1 MSLQEFLSG
10 NDETSADIRGT
21 RSLESVIQSDRAD
34 FALIAVL
41 IAALFIGSYQVYPP
55 IGWVDASIYNGYF
68 RNIHKI
74 IEDFGATY
82 FVERWAF
89 ILSGVAFYSK
99 LPVAMANAANI
110 TLWFG
115 ASLLAIRSIL
125 RPALDAP
132 FRKLALILYG
142 GSPVVIAT
150 VTRSYPDGAAIA
162 MLLVGMALLSRAGR
176 AQPPPGLIVGAGC
189 LFWLGMLTQP
199 GVIYAW
205 GPMIGGFVGINWQRG
220 PKWMALA
227 VSAAL
232 AGVAAILIIFMSIN
246 LVMLQ
251 TIDLWSPILTTGG
264 KVMNGFAKNYREP
277 LGSWIF
283 STTRIWFV
291 LLVLTAGLFTVGTGR
306 LTGVAPALRQLF
318 CWALGMTL
326 GSAILMTASDAILG
340 TAVLQFPFYASYLLP
355 STYLLLGTI
364 LPVWMP
370 ERSARS
376 GGAAFVIAAIM
387 GPACLAATYSISPT
401 STFYPLAV
409 GGAVVGAAAI
419 LIALMRTRPGHAAA
433 MFLLILVPLS
443 SISVDT
449 RHVWRGWGQ
458 SNADTYL
465 AAYEAADAIDSITN
479 GRKILFW
486 FDRAGFN
493 ESVAHPL
500 PWSVPHRQV
509 YPVKF
514 AQSRT
519 DLDALDT
526 LAGFYLWDKSLLNA
540 ALPALTPSDVARLN
554 GVKQPVSL
562 AVISHTAN
570 DITLAR
576 SALETA
582 GLGVVDK
589 GTRVIPAGSFNL
601 SLSIF
606 DIGYLSRTPGL
617 RENALLDR
625 FPCNAMAAWL
635 TSWINR
641 PDLVQYSWQAETR
654 LSTMLQGIADKTG
667 ELCFAEAESVRRAID
682 LEWRADHP
690 PPAGAVCDADLALA
704 ATLLDRAF
712 DDELRKRTSDMWA
725 RALAGSRTGDR
736 LACLVATSSLIDT
749 YRRAIGVSL
758 SEQLPVNDEIAAARG
773 VELGLAY
780 PVGDASEKLL
790 SHFPCQEAATWI
802 SAWINR
808 PDLVQHSSGAE
819 TQLSTLLQGTADK
832 PGDRCFAELEAVRQ
846 GIDLEWRADHPPP
859 GKVGCS
865 ADLAYSSALVDRSL
879 DERLRVVATSP
890 LKSAIAAFQSGN
902 DAECL
907 IETAAIRS
915 FYGNAVRAR

>member
-1 MSLQEFLSG
+1 MSGTE
-10 NDETSADIRGT
+10 ETTAGICEAPY
-21 RSLESVIQSDRAD
+21 LESLIQSERLD
-34 FALIAVL
+34 FALIAAL
-41 IAALFIGSYQVYPP
+41 IAALFLGAYQLYPP
-55 IGWVDASIYNGYF
+55 IGWVDGSIYNGYF
-68 RNIHKI
+68 RSLHKL
-74 IEDFGATY
+74 IEDFGPTY
-82 FVERWAF
+82 FVERWGFVLPGAAF
-89 ILSGVAFYSK
+89 HSILSINI
-99 LPVAMANAANI
+99 ANAAGI
-110 TLWFG
+110 ILWLG
-115 ASLLAIRSIL
+115 ISLLAIRSII
-125 RPALDAP
+125 RPALEAP
-132 FRKLALILYG
+132 FRKLTLILYG
-142 GSPVVIAT
+142 SSPLVIAT

-162 MLLVGMALLSRAGR
+162 MLLVGMALLSHAGR
-176 AQPPPGLIVGAGC
+176 AQPQFGLIAGAGC

-251 TIDLWSPILTTGG
+251 TMDLWSPILTTGG
-264 KVMNGFAKNYREP
+264 RVMNGLAKNYREP

-291 LLVLTAGLFTVGTGR
+291 LLVLFAGLFTIGTGR

-318 CWALGMTL
+318 CWALGMAL

-340 TAVLQFPFYASYLLP
+340 TAILQFPFYASYLLP
-355 STYLLLGTI
+355 STFLLLGTI
-364 LPVWMP
+364 LPIWTP
-370 ERSARS
+370 GRSAS
-376 GGAAFVIAAIM
+376 TGGAAFVIAAIM
-387 GPACLAATYSISPT
+387 GPACLAATYGISPT
-401 STFYPLAV
+401 STFYPLVV
-409 GGAVVGAAAI
+409 GGAVIGAAAI

-458 SNADTYL
+458 SNADTYR

-486 FDRAGFN
+486 FDREGFN

-540 ALPALTPSDVARLN
+540 ALPALTSSDVARLN

-562 AVISHTAN
+562 VVISHTAN
-570 DITLAR
+570 DITAAR
-576 SALETA
+576 NALETA

-601 SLSIF
+601 SLSVF

-625 FPCNAMAAWL
+625 FPCNAMATWL

-641 PDLVQYSWQAETR
+641 PDLVQYSSQAVTR
-654 LSTMLQGIADKTG
+654 LSTMLQGTADKTG
-667 ELCFAEAESVRRAID
+667 ELCFAEAELVRRAID
-682 LEWRADHP
+682 LEWRGDHP

-712 DDELRKRTSDMWA
+712 DDELRRRTRDMWA
-725 RALAGSRTGDR
+725 RALAGSRAGDR
-736 LACLVATSSLIDT
+736 LACLIATSTLIDT
-749 YRRAIGVSL
+749 YRQAIGV
-758 SEQLPVNDEIAAARG
+758 PIAR
-773 VELGLAY
+773 
-780 PVGDASEKLL
+780 PFAS
-790 SHFPCQEAATWI
+790 P
-802 SAWINR
+802 
-808 PDLVQHSSGAE
+808 
-819 TQLSTLLQGTADK
+819 
-832 PGDRCFAELEAVRQ
+832 
-846 GIDLEWRADHPPP
+846 
-859 GKVGCS
+859 
-865 ADLAYSSALVDRSL
+865 
-879 DERLRVVATSP
+879 
-890 LKSAIAAFQSGN
+890 
-902 DAECL
+902 
-907 IETAAIRS
+907 
-915 FYGNAVRAR
+915 